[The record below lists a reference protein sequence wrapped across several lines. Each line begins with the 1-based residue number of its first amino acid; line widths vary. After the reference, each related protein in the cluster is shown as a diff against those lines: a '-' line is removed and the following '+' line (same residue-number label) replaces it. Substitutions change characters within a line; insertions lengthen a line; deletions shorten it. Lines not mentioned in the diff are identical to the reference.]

1 MSRIEYQEIQP
12 QTLEINLNEVSFQD
26 TPKKDVITLPQ
37 IYWSDNT
44 AWDIAN
50 IYAYDLLVDEGLN
63 IKTIK
68 TNMMHLNAYASWLE
82 TQDNIEWY
90 TFPNRKSERCIF
102 IFRGELIKQREN
114 KLLSPTTTTHRMR
127 SVIKFYRWVTKK
139 NLIEQ
144 DIELWQDKKIKIT
157 SINKFGFEHSF
168 DVTTTDLAIPLNRNN
183 SSIDLENGIS
193 PVNPKHINSILDF
206 AKNNAPIE
214 IYLML
219 KLGFFTGMRIG
230 SITDLKV
237 ETLEKNFTYL
247 QDLSMGKIKIGSQ
260 AEPPVQT
267 KFSTTGYAII
277 PTELKDE
284 LLEYAN
290 SIRRLKRI
298 KDSKNANLLFITCK
312 GNKYLEENSQSIN
325 VAIYRLRKTALA
337 QGHYE
342 FKDFHFHRT
351 RATFATLLMQ
361 YCLNIMDV
369 SSAVSLV
376 KECCM
381 HRDEQT
387 TLKYVKFIHTHE
399 KLAKLSNEYTKMF
412 LGLENEE
419 L

>member
-144 DIELWQDKKIKIT
+144 DIELWEDKKIKIT

-247 QDLSMGKIKIGSQ
+247 KDLSMGKIKIGSQ
-260 AEPPVQT
+260 AVPPVQT

-284 LLEYAN
+284 LLEYGN

-298 KDSKNANLLFITCK
+298 QDSKNADLLFLTSK

-399 KLAKLSNEYTKMF
+399 KLANLSNEYTKMF
-412 LGLENEE
+412 LGLEDEK